1 MLDYRGY
8 IAEATGANIFF
19 VKEDEIHTP
28 IADCFLNGITR
39 QTIISIA
46 KEKGINLLEK
56 RIKLED
62 LNDYQECFVTGTA
75 AEVTPVNQ
83 IGEFRFVPGSM
94 CKTLIEEYTLLTNDK
109 NT

>member
-1 MLDYRGY
+1 MRMKFILQLL
-8 IAEATGANIFF
+8 I
-19 VKEDEIHTP
+19 V
-28 IADCFLNGITR
+28 LNGITR

-46 KEKGINLLEK
+46 KEKGINFRK

-83 IGEFRFVPGSM
+83 IGEFN
-94 CKTLIEEYTLLTNDK
+94 YA
-109 NT
+109 